1 MNDHGSACSAME
13 QPAAEVVVLVPEEER
28 LVGED
33 DVAQPEEEGDP
44 AHHRPPGEATAHPD
58 QRFSM
63 IADANSE
70 VLRTRA
76 PSIWRSKS

>member
-1 MNDHGSACSAME
+1 MRAPRSE
-13 QPAAEVVVLVPEEER
+13 PAAEVVVLVPEEEG

-33 DVAQPEEEGDP
+33 EIAQAEEEGQP
-44 AHHRPPGEATAHPD
+44 ADHRPRGQATPHPD

-70 VLRTRA
+70 VLSTRA